1 MLKKLF
7 FALSL
12 LSLPAMGQ
20 AQEVYEVEM
29 GEDGLHKPTW
39 LRDTFLDM
47 NEDLAEANALGLRLA
62 LIVEQRGCIYCKK
75 MHTQIFPIP
84 EIDSVIRENYYFV
97 QINMFGDLEIT
108 DFDGEVLP
116 ERDMVKKWGVF
127 FTPTILFMPE
137 EVPEGATVSEAA
149 VAVMPGAFGKY
160 MTLNMFN
167 WVLLRGYDTEEHFQ
181 KYHARMLATQL
192 NQ

>member
-1 MLKKLF
+1 MQG
-7 FALSL
+7 LS
-12 LSLPAMGQ
+12 Q
-20 AQEVYEVEM
+20 QVYEVEM
-29 GEDGLHKPTW
+29 GDDGMHKPTW
-39 LRDTFLDM
+39 LRETFLDM
-47 NEDLAEANALGLRLA
+47 REDLAEANALGLRLA

-75 MHTQIFPIP
+75 MHTEIFPIP
-84 EIDSVIRENYYFV
+84 EIDTVIRENYFFV

-137 EVPEGATVSEAA
+137 EAPESGTVSEAA
-149 VAVMPGAFGKY
+149 VAVMPGAFGKF

-167 WVLLRGYDTEEHFQ
+167 WVLQKGYDTDEHFQ
-181 KYHARMLATQL
+181 KYHARMLSGQL
-192 NQ
+192 NR

>member
-12 LSLPAMGQ
+12 LALPAVGQ
-20 AQEVYEVEM
+20 AQEGVEVEM
-29 GEDGLHKPTW
+29 GDDGLHKPTW
-39 LRDTFLDM
+39 LRETFLDM
-47 NEDLAEANALGLRLA
+47 REDLAEANALGLRLA
-62 LIVEQRGCIYCKK
+62 IIVEQRGCIYCKR
-75 MHTQIFPIP
+75 MHTEIFPIP
-84 EIDSVIRENYYFV
+84 EIDSVIRENYFFV
-97 QINMFGDLEIT
+97 QINMFGDLEVT

-116 ERDMVKKWGVF
+116 ERDIVKKWGAF

-137 EVPEGATVSEAA
+137 EAPETGSVGDAA

-160 MTLNMFN
+160 MTLNMLN

>member
-1 MLKKLF
+1 
-7 FALSL
+7 
-12 LSLPAMGQ
+12 
-20 AQEVYEVEM
+20 
-29 GEDGLHKPTW
+29 
-39 LRDTFLDM
+39 
-47 NEDLAEANALGLRLA
+47 
-62 LIVEQRGCIYCKK
+62 
-75 MHTQIFPIP
+75 MHTEIFPIP
-84 EIDSVIRENYYFV
+84 EIDSVIRENYFFV

-137 EVPEGATVSEAA
+137 EVEPGANAAQSA

>member
-12 LSLPAMGQ
+12 LALPVVGQ
-20 AQEVYEVEM
+20 AQQVYEVEM
-29 GEDGLHKPTW
+29 GDDGLHKPTW
-39 LRDTFLDM
+39 LRETFLDM

-62 LIVEQRGCIYCKK
+62 IIVEQRGCIYCKR
-75 MHTQIFPIP
+75 MHTETFPIP
-84 EIDSVIRENYYFV
+84 EIDSVIRENYFFV
-97 QINMFGDLEIT
+97 QINMFGDLEVT

-116 ERDMVKKWGVF
+116 ERDIVKKWGAF

-137 EVPEGATVSEAA
+137 EAPEAGSAGDAA

-167 WVLLRGYDTEEHFQ
+167 WVLLRGYDTDEHFQ

>member
-1 MLKKLF
+1 MFGKFIL
-7 FALSL
+7 ALAIIAAPL
-12 LSLPAMGQ
+12 AGA

-29 GEDGLHKPTW
+29 GDDGLHKPTW
-39 LRDTFLDM
+39 LRETFLDM
-47 NEDLAEANALGLRLA
+47 REDLAEANSLGLRLA

-75 MHTQIFPIP
+75 MHTEIYPIP
-84 EIDSVIRENYYFV
+84 EIDTVIRENYFFV

-137 EVPEGATVSEAA
+137 EVSESDSAGDVA
-149 VAVMPGAFGKY
+149 VAKMPGAFGKF

-167 WVLLRGYDTEEHFQ
+167 WVLLRGYDSEEHFQ
-181 KYHARMLATQL
+181 KYHARMLQTQL
-192 NQ
+192 NR